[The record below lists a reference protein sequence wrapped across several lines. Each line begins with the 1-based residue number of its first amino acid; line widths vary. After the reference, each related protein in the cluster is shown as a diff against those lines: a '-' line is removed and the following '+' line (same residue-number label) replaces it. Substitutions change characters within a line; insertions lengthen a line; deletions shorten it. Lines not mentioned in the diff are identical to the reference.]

1 MTSGA
6 HALRPITDAQL
17 REATRSQHWGPSSWA
32 AGSWL
37 EELLSSR
44 TQGKLFFVGPMTA
57 LGQHSGPEGWPQGAQ
72 SSKYSCFSSPGD
84 MSSRHFKPE
93 IRVTSLRFS
102 PTGEP
107 G

>member
-1 MTSGA
+1 MTEFGNL
-6 HALRPITDAQL
+6 ALIDQDA
-17 REATRSQHWGPSSWA
+17 G
-32 AGSWL
+32 
-37 EELLSSR
+37 EENGVAVPLPGVR
-44 TQGKLFFVGPMTA
+44 K
-57 LGQHSGPEGWPQGAQ
+57 
-72 SSKYSCFSSPGD
+72 GD